1 MPLILG
7 LAAGFFSSTPVG
19 PISLA
24 VISSG
29 MRRGFRPALMT
40 GLGSVGPNLLYALIA
55 MGGLSVINA
64 TQLAMPLR
72 ILGAAALLGFGI
84 YDLRETRLTSRIECK
99 SERDNGA
106 ARGAILC
113 LTNPFCLVFWLAVL
127 GLLRSHGLLSPTPWN
142 GMLFLAGAF
151 CGDVLWF
158 LLIAKMSSALRG
170 KSDLGVL
177 KTINTGI
184 SLVFIAIALYWFWD
198 VIKLVRLGSA
208 NG

>member
-40 GLGSVGPNLLYALIA
+40 GLGSIGPNLLYAVIA

-64 TQLAMPLR
+64 ADLAMPLR
-72 ILGAAALLGFGI
+72 ALGAAALLGFGI
-84 YDLRETRLTSRIECK
+84 YDLREARLNFHIEPK
-99 SERDNGA
+99 SGQDNGA
-106 ARGAILC
+106 ARGALLC
-113 LTNPFCLVFWLAVL
+113 LTNPFCVVFWLAAL
-127 GLLRSHGLLSPTPWN
+127 GLLRSHGLLSPGPWS
-142 GMLFLAGAF
+142 GLLFLAGVL

-158 LLIAKMSSALRG
+158 LLIARLSAALRG

-177 KTINTGI
+177 RTINTGI
-184 SLVFIAIALYWFWD
+184 SLLFIGIAVYWFLD
-198 VIKLVRLGSA
+198 VIRYVRVGS
-208 NG
+208 